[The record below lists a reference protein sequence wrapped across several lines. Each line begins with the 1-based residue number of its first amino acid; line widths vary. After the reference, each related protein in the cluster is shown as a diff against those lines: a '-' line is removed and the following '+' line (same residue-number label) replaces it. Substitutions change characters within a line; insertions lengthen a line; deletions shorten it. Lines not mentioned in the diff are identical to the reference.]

1 MCTFTVHIFYS
12 PYKLN
17 EEKFLLHFIYTS
29 MNSVNKIIRFEN
41 LDSEPTKRKIMK
53 IQIINETCNILNL
66 RQKFKNA
73 VVINPSAN

>member
-1 MCTFTVHIFYS
+1 
-12 PYKLN
+12 
-17 EEKFLLHFIYTS
+17 
-29 MNSVNKIIRFEN
+29 MNSINKIIRFEN

-66 RQKFKNA
+66 RQKFKNV